1 MPVEP
6 PKLDRVKALREQK
19 EKHWMTHLVHRITG
33 LMNADER
40 LGEPIRE
47 NDRIVLPILNLGE
60 HAARPDEDPVSLH
73 ALMEAWLDD
82 YTP

>member
-40 LGEPIRE
+40 LG
-47 NDRIVLPILNLGE
+47 
-60 HAARPDEDPVSLH
+60 DP
-73 ALMEAWLDD
+73 MR
-82 YTP
+82 